1 MSGLLVQDYSHEYS
15 HWNSVKSL
23 GQWLQE
29 EKVGTEPAVVS
40 HQFCQRRTVAF
51 TFVKMPPCVCVL
63 KVPALFGI
71 DTRMLTK
78 VIRDKVLQT
87 QRPAAAPF
95 TNGF

>member
-1 MSGLLVQDYSHEYS
+1 MLFYASFVRVGLCRIYISKNAS
-15 HWNSVKSL
+15 
-23 GQWLQE
+23 
-29 EKVGTEPAVVS
+29 
-40 HQFCQRRTVAF
+40 FCF
-51 TFVKMPPCVCVL
+51 L